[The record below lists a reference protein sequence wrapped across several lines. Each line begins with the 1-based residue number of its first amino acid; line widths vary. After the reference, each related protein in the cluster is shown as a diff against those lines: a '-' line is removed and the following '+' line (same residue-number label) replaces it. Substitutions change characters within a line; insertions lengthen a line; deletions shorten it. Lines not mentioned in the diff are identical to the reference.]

1 MILLQVAQAAQQGAQ
16 TIGEAVQSSDAMT
29 VPVEE
34 ISKLNFFEMAL
45 KGGWIMIP
53 LLILLVAALYIFFER
68 FMIIRKASK
77 EDTHFM
83 NRIKDYIY
91 DGKIESAM
99 NLCKETDTPSSRMI
113 EKGITRLGRPTQD
126 ILVAIENVGNLE
138 ISKLEKH
145 LNFEATIAGGAP
157 MLGFLGTVLGMV
169 EAFFQMEQSG
179 SNSIDLSTL
188 SGGIYTAMVTTVGG
202 LIVGVLAYFAY
213 NYLVGRVDEVMQQL
227 ETRTMEFLDL
237 LNEPAS
243 NK

>member
-1 MILLQVAQAAQQGAQ
+1 MILLQVAQTAQQGAQ

-34 ISKLNFFEMAL
+34 VSKLNFFEMAL
-45 KGGWIMIP
+45 NGGWIMIP
-53 LLILLVAALYIFFER
+53 LLILLVAAIYIFFER